1 MAMRNNSLL
10 AVFYKMNSRLAVVKI
25 LLQVT
30 SHGRNLP
37 DAIANFADNVEEN
50 DRSLVQAMSY
60 GVIRLYPRL
69 NFIANQLISKPLK
82 NKDQDVVLLILSGLY
97 QLIEMRIPDHAAVSE
112 TVKVTKS
119 LKKPWAKNLVNAVLR
134 NYQRQNEELNNK
146 IENNQIA
153 KYAHPQWWLD
163 IIKKNWPDDGLWQKI
178 LEANNQ
184 NPPMT
189 LRLNTS
195 HINRQDYLELLSQH
209 EIAASAAK
217 FSTDAIY
224 LHKPV
229 QVNLLPL
236 FKEGKVSV
244 QDEAAQLAAIL
255 LDPQKGDRV
264 LDACAA
270 PGGKTIHLLER
281 ESNIELVALDIEQ
294 SRLDKVQE
302 NLDRTHLNAQLLAA
316 NAFKPDEWWDK
327 KPFDRIL
334 LDAPCSASGVIR
346 RHPDI
351 KLLRHQDDIAKL
363 VQDQEQILN
372 ALWPLLKSG
381 GMLLYATCSVLAEE
395 NTLQIQHFLH
405 HHADAELQPINSGWG
420 HQQIA
425 GKQILPGNDGE
436 YGMDGF
442 FYALIQKQ

>member
-1 MAMRNNSLL
+1 
-10 AVFYKMNSRLAVVKI
+10 MNSRLAVVKI

-30 SHGRNLP
+30 QHGRNLP
-37 DAIANFADNVEEN
+37 DAIAHYSDNIDEN
-50 DRSLVQAMSY
+50 DRGLIQAMSY

-69 NFIANQLISKPLK
+69 KFISDQLISKPLK
-82 NKDQDVVLLILSGLY
+82 TKDQDVVLLILSGLF

-112 TVKVTKS
+112 TVKITKS

-134 NYQRQNEELNNK
+134 NYQRQAEAINNK
-146 IENNQIA
+146 IEKNAEA
-153 KYAHPQWWLD
+153 KFAHPFWWLKL
-163 IIKKNWPDDGLWQKI
+163 IKNNWSENQLWEQV
-178 LEANNQ
+178 LLANNQ

-189 LRLNTS
+189 LRLNTA
-195 HINRQDYLELLSQH
+195 HISRKDYIDLLNKKDIVAT
-209 EIAASAAK
+209 EAK
-217 FSTDAIY
+217 HSPNAIY
-224 LHKPV
+224 LEKPV
-229 QVNLLPL
+229 QVTQLPL
-236 FKEGKVSV
+236 FDEGKVSV

-255 LDPQKGDRV
+255 LDPQKGERI

-281 ESNIELVALDIEQ
+281 ENEIDLLALDIEE
-294 SRLDKVQE
+294 SRLERVQE
-302 NLDRTHLNAQLLAA
+302 NLDRTQLKAQLLAA
-316 NAFKPDEWWDK
+316 NAFDPDSWWDK

-351 KLLRHQDDIAKL
+351 KLLRHQDDIPKL

-395 NTLQIQHFLH
+395 NTLQIQHFLQ
-405 HHADAELQPINSGWG
+405 HHADAELKPIISDWG
-420 HQQIA
+420 QQQIA
-425 GKQILPGNDGE
+425 GKQILPSEGGKNGE
-436 YGMDGF
+436 DGMDGF

>member
-1 MAMRNNSLL
+1 
-10 AVFYKMNSRLAVVKI
+10 MNSRLAVVNI

-30 SHGRNLP
+30 QHGRNLP
-37 DAIANFADNVEEN
+37 DAIEKYRDKTDESE
-50 DRSLVQAMSY
+50 RPLIQAMSY

-69 NFIANQLISKPLK
+69 QFIAGQLISKPLK
-82 NKDQDVVLLILSGLY
+82 TKDQDVVLLILSGLY

-112 TVKVTKS
+112 TVKITKG

-134 NYQRQNEELNNK
+134 NYQRQEGAINNRLDK
-146 IENNQIA
+146 NAEA
-153 KYAHPQWWLD
+153 KFAHPYWW
-163 IIKKNWPDDGLWQKI
+163 IQAIKKHWNDNDRWQQI
-178 LEANNQ
+178 LLANNQ

-189 LRLNTS
+189 LRLNTAYIS
-195 HINRQDYLELLSQH
+195 REDYIKQLNESG
-209 EIAASAAK
+209 ITANAATHSPN
-217 FSTDAIY
+217 AIY
-224 LHKPV
+224 LATPAPV
-229 QVNLLPL
+229 NQLPL
-236 FKEGKVSV
+236 FSEGKVSV

-255 LDPQKGDRV
+255 LDPQKGERV

-281 ESNIELVALDIEQ
+281 ENNIDLLALDIEE
-294 SRLDKVQE
+294 SRLQKVQE
-302 NLDRTHLNAQLLAA
+302 NLDRAQLKAQLLAA
-316 NAFKPDEWWDK
+316 NAFEPDEWWDK

-351 KLLRHQDDIAKL
+351 KLLRKQDDIAKL
-363 VQDQEQILN
+363 VKDQSLILN

-395 NTLQIQHFLH
+395 NSLQIQQFLAQH
-405 HHADAELQPINSGWG
+405 SDANLQPINASWG
-420 HQQIA
+420 QQQIA
-425 GKQILPGNDGE
+425 GTQILPSEGGHEGE
-436 YGMDGF
+436 KGMDGF

>member
-1 MAMRNNSLL
+1 
-10 AVFYKMNSRLAVVKI
+10 MNSRLAVVNI

-30 SHGRNLP
+30 QHGRNLP
-37 DAIANFADNVEEN
+37 DAIEKYRDKTEESE
-50 DRSLVQAMSY
+50 RPLIQAMSY

-69 NFIANQLISKPLK
+69 QFIANQLISKPLK
-82 NKDQDVVLLILSGLY
+82 TKDQDVLLLILSGLY

-112 TVKVTKS
+112 TVKITKA

-134 NYQRQNEELNNK
+134 NYQRQEGAINNK
-146 IENNQIA
+146 LDKNAEA
-153 KYAHPQWWLD
+153 KFAHPFWW
-163 IIKKNWPDDGLWQKI
+163 IQAIKKHWNEHDRWQQI
-178 LEANNQ
+178 LHANNQ

-195 HINRQDYLELLSQH
+195 YVSREDYIGLLKKNGITANAGMHSP
-209 EIAASAAK
+209 
-217 FSTDAIY
+217 DAIY
-224 LHKPV
+224 LETPV
-229 QVNLLPL
+229 PVNQIPL
-236 FKEGKVSV
+236 FSEGKVSV

-255 LDPQKGDRV
+255 LEPQKGDRV

-281 ESNIELVALDIEQ
+281 ENDIDLVALDIEE
-294 SRLDKVQE
+294 SRLQKVQE
-302 NLDRTHLNAQLLAA
+302 NLDRTQLKAQLLAG
-316 NAFKPDEWWDK
+316 NAFEPNEWWDK

-351 KLLRHQDDIAKL
+351 KLLRKQDDIAKL
-363 VQDQEQILN
+363 VEDQAQILN

-395 NTLQIQHFLH
+395 NSLQIQHFLELH
-405 HHADAELQPINSGWG
+405 SDANLQPMNTSWG
-420 HQQIA
+420 QQQIV
-425 GKQILPGNDGE
+425 GKQILPGENGGDGNHE
-436 YGMDGF
+436 SEKGMDGF